1 VEILNYF
8 QTMGTNAILEGFSM
22 NMGNVEMGDPARAI
36 HARLGEAIRRGRRYI
51 CGVKFLRTTRS
62 GGRPCVPWKTRFGFG
77 GSKWRLKTFFGF

>member
-36 HARLGEAIRRGRRYI
+36 
-51 CGVKFLRTTRS
+51 RS
-62 GGRPCVPWKTRFGFG
+62 GGRGA
-77 GSKWRLKTFFGF
+77 